1 MVFFGA
7 LLHIIGPQHDWC
19 DLCSC
24 MIDRDLED
32 FKKNQQEQY
41 ELMTSKPEPLN
52 FFDMQREGYV
62 DPSNDHEDASH
73 FMSQNNSQM
82 PLNGAAN
89 GQVSKKEYL
98 TAQNMGSN
106 GAGIDA
112 LDFAESKPSP
122 SGKNRKQ
129 HVKGEINGMRWS
141 QIDK

>member
-1 MVFFGA
+1 
-7 LLHIIGPQHDWC
+7 
-19 DLCSC
+19 
-24 MIDRDLED
+24 
-32 FKKNQQEQY
+32 
-41 ELMTSKPEPLN
+41 MTSKPQTLN

-62 DPSNDHEDASH
+62 DPSNENEDASH

-82 PLNGAAN
+82 PLNGGAMI
-89 GQVSKKEYL
+89 SKKEYL

-112 LDFAESKPSP
+112 FDFAESKPSP

-129 HVKGEINGMRWS
+129 HVKGEINGKRWS